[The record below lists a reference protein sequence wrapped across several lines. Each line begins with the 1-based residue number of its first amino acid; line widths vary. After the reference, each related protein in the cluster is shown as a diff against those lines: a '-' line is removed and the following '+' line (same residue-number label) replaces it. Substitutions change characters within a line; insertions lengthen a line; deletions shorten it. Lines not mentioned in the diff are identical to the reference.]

1 MNAWHSVRVDR
12 LNRDGNMII
21 DSQGAISGQSQGG
34 LNELN
39 LNQPFY
45 VGGVKVRVK
54 KNSDVTKSLAKTRK
68 KALLT

>member
-21 DSQGAISGQSQGG
+21 DSQGAISGQSQGT

-45 VGGVKVRVK
+45 VGGVKVRMQALVK
-54 KNSDVTKSLAKTRK
+54 
-68 KALLT
+68 